1 MPKRRFKTSSRPW
14 VTGDI
19 KKAEAKWRIP
29 ETEWTGLEKKL
40 MLAEMTR
47 VGVIIMMNTHLFR
60 WDGRIFLQRKG
71 GPIGLRATCA
81 VARVTMLHWDVQLQI
96 LLKRNNIHLDEGGRY
111 MDDIRLFLD
120 AVQEGWRWDMDGL
133 YYCEEWR
140 MEDELS
146 GDSHTKR
153 TAKVV
158 GGMMNSLSEFLTLK
172 T

>member
-1 MPKRRFKTSSRPW
+1 MNLTKLSSIRPLGRVLPKRRFKTSSRPW

-71 GPIGLRATCA
+71 GPIGLCAT
-81 VARVTMLHWDVQLQI
+81 
-96 LLKRNNIHLDEGGRY
+96 
-111 MDDIRLFLD
+111 
-120 AVQEGWRWDMDGL
+120 
-133 YYCEEWR
+133 
-140 MEDELS
+140 
-146 GDSHTKR
+146 
-153 TAKVV
+153 
-158 GGMMNSLSEFLTLK
+158 
-172 T
+172 